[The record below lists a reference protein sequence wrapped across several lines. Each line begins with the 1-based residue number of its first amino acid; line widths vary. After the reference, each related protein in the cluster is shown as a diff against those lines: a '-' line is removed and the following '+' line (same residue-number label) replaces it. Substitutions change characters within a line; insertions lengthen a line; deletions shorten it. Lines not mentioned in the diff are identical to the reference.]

1 MKREAT
7 VIELSHVT
15 YAYADQPTPALADFS
30 VALHPGEFVLVVG
43 PSGAGKST
51 FLRCL
56 NGLVPHFYGGR
67 WAGQVDILGR
77 DPVQLAPHG
86 MADLVGFVFQD
97 PEAQFVVDTV
107 EDELAFAMENFALPL
122 ATMRKRVEEVLDQ
135 MGIAHLRSRR
145 ISTLSGGEKQRVAIA
160 AVLALQPEVLVLDE
174 PTSQLDPQAAEEVL
188 VALRHLNADLG
199 LTIILSEHRLE
210 RVAQYADR
218 VLYLPALGRPPVLG
232 EPRTVLPQLPLVPPL
247 VELGRTLGWQP
258 LPLTIKEGRAFAR
271 GLIDRLRAGEQE
283 SRGAEEQRS
292 GGAEQYAS
300 AVLRRSTQ
308 AIRGSPA
315 PGATQHTAAVTMRGV
330 HYSYDGHAALKGID
344 LDVQPGEFVALMGRN
359 GSGKST
365 LLKQL
370 VGLLKP
376 DEGEVRVGLLD
387 TRRADMEAI
396 VKIVGY
402 VPQHPGMLLF
412 GETLAAELAFTRKSH
427 GMRPDGEADRSLLES
442 LGLGKLT
449 DRDPR
454 DLSGGEQQR
463 AALAAILVAEPQII
477 LLDEPTRGLDYAQ
490 KRNLAELL
498 QALKHA
504 GKTIIMATHDVELA
518 AACADRV
525 ILLAEG
531 QVVVD
536 GPAREVMSDSQV
548 FSSQINKLFRD
559 SRFLVVDDVLA
570 RVGAKQRINE
580 SATNAMPAKDTQ
592 HATRKRRMA
601 HAIRSTQ
608 YALRILGRLCYPLWR
623 HSGRRQPVGIRR
635 LSLSFLPCGRAG
647 DRDSRAC
654 E

>member
-1 MKREAT
+1 M
-7 VIELSHVT
+7 IEFSHVT
-15 YAYADQPTPALADFS
+15 YAYADQATPVLADFS
-30 VALHPGEFVLVVG
+30 VSLHAGEFVLVVG

-56 NGLVPHFYGGR
+56 NGLAPHFYGGR
-67 WAGQVDILGR
+67 WAGHVNVLGR
-77 DPVQLAPHG
+77 DPVLLAPRG

-107 EDELAFAMENFALPL
+107 EDELAFAMENFALPA

-145 ISTLSGGEKQRVAIA
+145 INTLSGGEKQRVAIA

-218 VLYLPALGRPPVLG
+218 VLYLPAPGSPPVLG
-232 EPRTVLPQLPLVPPL
+232 EPRTVLAQLPLVPPL

-271 GLIDRLRAGEQE
+271 PLLDRLRAGEQAG
-283 SRGAEEQRS
+283 RGAEARRS
-292 GGAEQYAS
+292 EGEEQYA
-300 AVLRRSTQ
+300 VRTTHH
-308 AIRGSPA
+308 P
-315 PGATQHTAAVTMRGV
+315 PAVTVRGL
-330 HYSYDGHAALKGID
+330 HYSYDGHAALRGID
-344 LDVQPGEFVALMGRN
+344 LVVQPGEFVALMGRN

-376 DEGEVRVGLLD
+376 DEGEVRVGTLD
-387 TRRADMEAI
+387 TRRADLEAI

-427 GMRPDGEADRSLLES
+427 GMPPDAEADCILLES
-442 LGLGKLT
+442 LGLGKLAG
-449 DRDPR
+449 RDPR

-463 AALAAILVAEPQII
+463 AALAAILVAEPQIV

-498 QALKHA
+498 VALKRV
-504 GKTIIMATHDVELA
+504 GKTIILATHDVELA

-525 ILLAEG
+525 VLLAEG

-570 RVGAKQRINE
+570 ALGQISETTTQRITDAN
-580 SATNAMPAKDTQ
+580 
-592 HATRKRRMA
+592 
-601 HAIRSTQ
+601 
-608 YALRILGRLCYPLWR
+608 
-623 HSGRRQPVGIRR
+623 
-635 LSLSFLPCGRAG
+635 
-647 DRDSRAC
+647 
-654 E
+654 